1 MRGCFFPFLFWFFRF
16 IDYFCTVKTKGTMRK
31 FLLFALLMV
40 GMTAG
45 AQEKND
51 TISNIEV
58 IDLNRTF
65 SVGGSAIL
73 CLRSNE
79 ASKKDLK
86 SLNWTLKNDRIGET
100 NLVVLEVK
108 NSRDGSNVAYQTWSD
123 VQVRMK
129 TKDKKPILYEVYD
142 DTFSHLRIAN
152 VDMGYIILFFSQLLK

>member
-1 MRGCFFPFLFWFFRF
+1 
-16 IDYFCTVKTKGTMRK
+16 
-31 FLLFALLMV
+31 MV

>member
-1 MRGCFFPFLFWFFRF
+1 MF
-16 IDYFCTVKTKGTMRK
+16 GTMRK
-31 FLLFALLMV
+31 FLFFALLMV

-58 IDLNRTF
+58 VDMNRTF
-65 SVGGSAIL
+65 SVGGRAIL

-86 SLNWTLKNDRIGET
+86 SLDWTLKNDRIGET

-108 NSRDGSNVAYQTWSD
+108 NSRDGSNVVYQSWSD

-129 TKDKKPILYEVYD
+129 TKDKKPVLYEVYD
-142 DTFSHLRIAN
+142 DTFSHLRIVN